1 MNIALLLAT
10 ALLVL
15 HGDGLR
21 VRAPA
26 EVGMSPERLEYIDRI
41 VRRGITAG
49 GYPGAAVIIGR
60 RSSVV
65 YEQAFGKLSWSATSS
80 AVSTD
85 ESIYDLASLT
95 KVVATTTAAMVLFDE
110 GKLRLDAPV
119 STYVPGFSG
128 GLKDLVTVRMLLLHQ
143 SGLPAGR
150 ELWRKHLSHDSAKQ
164 LVISTKLQYKPGA
177 GTVYSDLGADMLG
190 WVVESAAGEP
200 LDRFLHDRV
209 FQPLGM
215 RNTGFTP
222 ADSLRYRI
230 APTEVRPPRGYPLR
244 GEVHDENAF
253 ALGGVVGHAG
263 LFGSAGDLAVFAQM
277 MLNRGEYDGVR
288 IIADSTVQLFTARAS
303 KTRTLGWEAA
313 DGHHGAGDY
322 LGERA
327 FGHTGYTGTSLW
339 IDSDRE
345 MFVVLLTNRV
355 HAARVRR
362 PSLVIADVRQ
372 DVTDAAALAVLDERF
387 AIAMLPESFRADRAE
402 NWNRPFRSRARRVT
416 TGMSAAARA
425 AAVKKA
431 TASKAAAAKKKTPK
445 APVSATSKSS
455 AASKA
460 SAAPKPSAASPK
472 PSKANPSKS
481 LVKR

>member
-95 KVVATTTAAMVLFDE
+95 KVVGTTTAAMVLFDE

-190 WVVESAAGEP
+190 WVVESAAES
-200 LDRFLHDRV
+200 HS
-209 FQPLGM
+209 
-215 RNTGFTP
+215 T
-222 ADSLRYRI
+222 DSSTTASSSR
-230 APTEVRPPRGYPLR
+230 
-244 GEVHDENAF
+244 
-253 ALGGVVGHAG
+253 
-263 LFGSAGDLAVFAQM
+263 SACA
-277 MLNRGEYDGVR
+277 
-288 IIADSTVQLFTARAS
+288 TRAS
-303 KTRTLGWEAA
+303 RPLTRF
-313 DGHHGAGDY
+313 D
-322 LGERA
+322 
-327 FGHTGYTGTSLW
+327 
-339 IDSDRE
+339 
-345 MFVVLLTNRV
+345 
-355 HAARVRR
+355 
-362 PSLVIADVRQ
+362 
-372 DVTDAAALAVLDERF
+372 
-387 AIAMLPESFRADRAE
+387 
-402 NWNRPFRSRARRVT
+402 
-416 TGMSAAARA
+416 
-425 AAVKKA
+425 
-431 TASKAAAAKKKTPK
+431 TASPQPKSGRLGVTHCAAKCTTKTP
-445 APVSATSKSS
+445 SRS
-455 AASKA
+455 AASSGTRA
-460 SAAPKPSAASPK
+460 SLDPPATLRSSP
-472 PSKANPSKS
+472 
-481 LVKR
+481 R